1 MRISRIYNNNVV
13 LTVDHYGKESVM
25 IGRGIAFGKRKGQL
39 IDPSAVEQTFVPE
52 QGMSGERLVMLC
64 AGEAG
69 SALRARRGDAICV
82 VG

>member
-1 MRISRIYNNNVV
+1 MLWALGVTRPWYNTDDVG
-13 LTVDHYGKESVM
+13 T
-25 IGRGIAFGKRKGQL
+25 
-39 IDPSAVEQTFVPE
+39 
-52 QGMSGERLVMLC
+52 SGERLVMLC